1 MRNRR
6 IIILSVICV
15 GFSLSA
21 FSQTTGKVVDTNNQP
36 VEGATIVIQL
46 PDSTYL
52 EATISAADGTFMLKP
67 EPESYQLIVQHLL
80 YQTRQIKGRA
90 HDVGI
95 ITLEPKDYNLEE
107 VVIKS
112 ERPLVK
118 VEDGRLGYDLSV
130 LSEKRAV
137 NNAYEAISKLPG
149 VQESNGTLSLAGAS
163 SLTIVMNGKPTTMTA
178 DQLETLLRNTPVD
191 RVEKAEV
198 IYSAPPEFHVRG
210 AVINVVMKRSNDYS
224 FQGELSTYYQN
235 RYFSSGGANGN
246 F

>member
-118 VEDGRLGYDLSV
+118 VEDGRLGYNLSA
-130 LSEKRAV
+130 LSEKQAV
-137 NNAYEAISKLPG
+137 NNIYEAITNYQVCRRVIAHFL
-149 VQESNGTLSLAGAS
+149 L
-163 SLTIVMNGKPTTMTA
+163 
-178 DQLETLLRNTPVD
+178 LEQVHLQCSER
-191 RVEKAEV
+191 
-198 IYSAPPEFHVRG
+198 
-210 AVINVVMKRSNDYS
+210 
-224 FQGELSTYYQN
+224 
-235 RYFSSGGANGN
+235 
-246 F
+246 